1 MTRAD
6 FWCRFIGWVQLA
18 ASIGFTLFVV
28 FLWKTFAAIFQI
40 EDVPVVSF
48 LLWFFVFV
56 TVFPMF
62 LTGLL
67 TVIYAN
73 AVEQAR
79 NGLREQGRI
88 VLRVFLALAGLW
100 AAGIIGYAGVNL
112 PAFSVLAVLALVS
125 VVIAIMGP
133 DWTADLLTP
142 RTESA

>member
-6 FWCRFIGWVQLA
+6 FWCRVVGWVQLA

-28 FLWKTFAAIFQI
+28 FLWKTFARIFEI
-40 EDVPVVSF
+40 EDVAVVDF

-62 LTGLL
+62 VTGLL
-67 TVIYAN
+67 TVIFAN

-79 NGLREQGRI
+79 NGLRDQGRI
-88 VLRVFLALAGLW
+88 VLRVFLALSGLW
-100 AAGIIGYAGVNL
+100 AAGIIGYAGVAV
-112 PAFSVLAVLALVS
+112 PAFSVLALLALVS
-125 VVIAIMGP
+125 VAVAIMGP
-133 DWTADLLTP
+133 DLTADLLTP